1 MWTTPCV
8 TALAELEVIEG
19 IDGSFQPDGDLTWAQ
34 LCKILC
40 TAPAAGD

>member
-19 IDGSFQPDGDLTWAQ
+19 IDGSFQPDGDLTRAQ